1 MCKTICYLNVSFT
14 QVCRECKNYYR
25 TFKVD
30 INRYYDE
37 NGKSCIKTKE
47 LYEKFSYI
55 CQICGLLNIFNFNE
69 LCKEETVFLLRKRA
83 KEMSKGNKKS

>member
-1 MCKTICYLNVSFT
+1 M
-14 QVCRECKNYYR
+14 
-25 TFKVD
+25 D
-30 INRYYDE
+30 INKYYDE

-55 CQICGLLNIFNFNE
+55 CQMCGLLNILNFNE

-83 KEMSKGNKKS
+83 KEMKKANQ

>member
-1 MCKTICYLNVSFT
+1 MYKTICYSNVNFT

-47 LYEKFSYI
+47 LYKKFS
-55 CQICGLLNIFNFNE
+55 
-69 LCKEETVFLLRKRA
+69 
-83 KEMSKGNKKS
+83 

>member
-1 MCKTICYLNVSFT
+1 MYKTICYSNVNFT
-14 QVCRECKNYYR
+14 QVCRECKSYYR

-55 CQICGLLNIFNFNE
+55 CQMCGLLNILNFNE
-69 LCKEETVFLLRKRA
+69 LCKEETVFFLRKRA
-83 KEMSKGNKKS
+83 NEIKKANQQ

>member
-1 MCKTICYLNVSFT
+1 MQKTICHSNVNFT
-14 QVCRECKNYYR
+14 QVCRDCKTYHQ

-37 NGKSCIKTKE
+37 NGKSFIKTKE

-55 CQICGLLNIFNFNE
+55 CPMCGLLNILNFNE
-69 LCKEETVFLLRKRA
+69 LCKEETVFFLRKRA
-83 KEMSKGNKKS
+83 KEMEKANQ